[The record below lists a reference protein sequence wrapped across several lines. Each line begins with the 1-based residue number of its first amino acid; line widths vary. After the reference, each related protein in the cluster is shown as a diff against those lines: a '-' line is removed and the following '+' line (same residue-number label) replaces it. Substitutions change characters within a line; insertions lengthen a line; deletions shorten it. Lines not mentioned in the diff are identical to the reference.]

1 MKNANESSVYVI
13 LINEDN
19 TMTATQKRRIVQ
31 RSKLVDDLWFLVKP
45 EYNGY
50 NMADFTVVLEYLQPV
65 SRKYRTEFL
74 TLSNEQYNEYLKYT
88 LPVDTKITS
97 ESGNVE
103 LQISFITTELDE
115 NGKGT
120 QRVRKIVGTTI
131 SVTPISAWSD
141 IIPDCALSALDQRII
156 KIDAQMKAIN
166 ETNDTLNRDKVDN
179 ISYDYDNNE
188 LQLMSG
194 DKPIGNKITLN
205 NECTDEDGMPVV
217 DFTVAGSNPDDDDK
231 DDNSND
237 VVEF

>member
-1 MKNANESSVYVI
+1 MKNANEQSVYVI

-19 TMTATQKRRIVQ
+19 TMTTTQKRRIVQ

-50 NMADFTVVLEYLQPV
+50 NMADFTVILEYLQPV
-65 SRKYRTEFL
+65 SKKYRTEFL

-97 ESGNVE
+97 EAGDVE
-103 LQISFITTELDE
+103 LQVSFITTELDE
-115 NGKGT
+115 NGKGI

-205 NECTDEDGMPVV
+205 NECTDKDGMPVV

>member
-1 MKNANESSVYVI
+1 MKNANEPSVYVI

-19 TMTATQKRRIVQ
+19 TMTTTQKRRIVQ
-31 RSKLVDDLWFLVKP
+31 RSKLVDDLWFIVKP

-50 NMADFTVVLEYLQPV
+50 NMADFTVILEYLQPV
-65 SRKYRTEFL
+65 SKKYRTEFL

-97 ESGNVE
+97 EAGDVE

-131 SVTPISAWSD
+131 YVTPISAWSD

-194 DKPIGNKITLN
+194 DKPIGNKIALN
-205 NECTDEDGMPVV
+205 NECTDKDGMPVV